1 MNKKVKKFVIPALAA
16 TIMTGGAF
24 ASASAY
30 ASVKDKPVKQEVQ
43 NEQQESAKLAK
54 LAKITE
60 AESKAIALKQVPGT
74 VTDVELEDED
84 GTAVY
89 GVEVQAKDGSKQ
101 DVKVN
106 AQTGKIVKVDNGD
119 EGEKGQENG
128 QEANDKEVNDDQE
141 VNGQEVNDNQ
151 DQVTLAKQ
159 AKITEA
165 ESKTIALKQV
175 PGTVTDVELEDEDG
189 TVVYGV
195 EVQAK
200 DGSKQ
205 DVKVNAQT
213 GKVLKVDNGDE
224 NGKGQEQNDN
234 DAEVND

>member
-1 MNKKVKKFVIPALAA
+1 MIK
-16 TIMTGGAF
+16 
-24 ASASAY
+24 
-30 ASVKDKPVKQEVQ
+30 
-43 NEQQESAKLAK
+43 
-54 LAKITE
+54 
-60 AESKAIALKQVPGT
+60 
-74 VTDVELEDED
+74 
-84 GTAVY
+84 
-89 GVEVQAKDGSKQ
+89 
-101 DVKVN
+101 
-106 AQTGKIVKVDNGD
+106 
-119 EGEKGQENG
+119 
-128 QEANDKEVNDDQE
+128 
-141 VNGQEVNDNQ
+141 EVNDNQ

-213 GKVLKVDNGDE
+213 GKIVKVDNGDE

>member
-30 ASVKDKPVKQEVQ
+30 ASVKDKPLKQEVQ

-106 AQTGKIVKVDNGD
+106 AQTGKIVKVD
-119 EGEKGQENG
+119 
-128 QEANDKEVNDDQE
+128 
-141 VNGQEVNDNQ
+141 
-151 DQVTLAKQ
+151 
-159 AKITEA
+159 I
-165 ESKTIALKQV
+165 
-175 PGTVTDVELEDEDG
+175 
-189 TVVYGV
+189 
-195 EVQAK
+195 
-200 DGSKQ
+200 
-205 DVKVNAQT
+205 
-213 GKVLKVDNGDE
+213 GDE
-224 NGKGQEQNDN
+224 NEKGQEQNDH